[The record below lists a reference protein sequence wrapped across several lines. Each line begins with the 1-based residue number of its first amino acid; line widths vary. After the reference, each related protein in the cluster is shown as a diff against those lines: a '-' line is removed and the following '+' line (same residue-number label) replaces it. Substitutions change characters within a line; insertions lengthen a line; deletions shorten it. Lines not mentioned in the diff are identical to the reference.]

1 MLYVS
6 GEESLQQTRMR
17 ADRLGVRSAAVH
29 LFAETDADK
38 VLAAAEALKP
48 AALVIDSI
56 QTMFLAEL
64 GSAPGTLSQVREVA
78 GRLMAHAKRSG
89 VPTFLVGHVT
99 KDGSIA
105 GPRVLEHM
113 VDTVL
118 YFEGERGHPFRIL
131 RAHKNR
137 FGSTNEIGVFEM
149 KGTGLEEVADPSALF
164 LAERPAGKPG
174 STVTATLSGTRP
186 LLVEVQALVAPTGYG
201 TARRTAIGVDGNR
214 VALLAAVLEKK
225 EDVQLTGC
233 DTFVNVAGGMTLSEP
248 AADLAVCASLVSSL
262 RNLAVPQDTLVLGE
276 VGPGRRGPR
285 GGPGGAAAGRGR
297 RRWASPGRCFPGG
310 ARAGWRAGASSWS
323 RWRRWARRSR
333 RSFPAEGI
341 RGQLE
346 GSGIARRMA
355 SASASVSSNRLPK
368 KCSKSIALEILPPAV
383 GGEIDLDA
391 DDGRRP
397 LRQLGTLALGEYA
410 DHRLWIAGLLPGA
423 CGPRRRRRSP
433 QRGASASSCTRPSL
447 ASRSDASSARSS
459 VSRRPISQPPYHRQP
474 LPAPSR
480 RPPGASARSS
490 RLCWRRDRATRPIA
504 SAQENPTSNPASTSV
519 G

>member
-1 MLYVS
+1 MAKPRTHFTCQSCGFQAAKWLGRCPDCSGWNTLVEEAAPDEERRPAWGASGGAARPVKLVDVESEAEERRRTGIGELDRVLGGGVVPGSLVLLGGDPGIGKSTLLLAAVERLAAAGPVLYVS
-6 GEESLQQTRMR
+6 GEESLRQTKMR
-17 ADRLGVRSAAVH
+17 ADRLGVRSAEVH
-29 LFAETDADK
+29 LFAETDAEK
-38 VLAAAEALKP
+38 VLATAESLRP
-48 AALVIDSI
+48 VALVVDSI

-78 GRLMAHAKRSG
+78 GRLMAYAKRSG

-149 KGTGLEEVADPSALF
+149 KGSGLEEVADPSALF

-174 STVTATLSGTRP
+174 SAVTATLSGTRP

-248 AADLAVCASLVSSL
+248 AADLAVCAALVSSL
-262 RNLAVPQDTLVLGE
+262 RNLAVPQDVLVLGE
-276 VGPGRRGPR
+276 VGL
-285 GGPGGAAAGRGR
+285 AGEVR
-297 RRWASPGRCFPGG
+297 AVAQMD
-310 ARAGWRAGASSWS
+310 ARLAEAGKMGFVRAVLPKGS
-323 RWRRWARRSR
+323 ARRV
-333 RSFPAEGI
+333 ET
-341 RGQLE
+341 RGVKL
-346 GSGIARRMA
+346 
-355 SASASVSSNRLPK
+355 LPVETLGE
-368 KCSKSIALEILPPAV
+368 ALE
-383 GGEIDLDA
+383 
-391 DDGRRP
+391 
-397 LRQLGTLALGEYA
+397 ALF
-410 DHRLWIAGLLPGA
+410 
-423 CGPRRRRRSP
+423 PR
-433 QRGASASSCTRPSL
+433 
-447 ASRSDASSARSS
+447 
-459 VSRRPISQPPYHRQP
+459 
-474 LPAPSR
+474 
-480 RPPGASARSS
+480 
-490 RLCWRRDRATRPIA
+490 
-504 SAQENPTSNPASTSV
+504 
-519 G
+519 

>member
-1 MLYVS
+1 VVAGSLVLLGGDPGIGKSTLLLSAVDRLSTTAPVLYVS

-17 ADRLGVRSAAVH
+17 ADRLGVRSASVH

-48 AALVIDSI
+48 VALVVDSI

-78 GRLMAHAKRSG
+78 GRLMAYAKRSG

-233 DTFVNVAGGMTLSEP
+233 DTFVNVAGGMSLSEP
-248 AADLAVCASLVSSL
+248 SADLAVCASLVSSL

-276 VGPGRRGPR
+276 VGLAGEVRAVAQVEPR
-285 GGPGGAAAGRGR
+285 LAEAAKMG
-297 RRWASPGRCFPGG
+297 F
-310 ARAGWRAGASSWS
+310 ARAVLPKGS
-323 RWRRWARRSR
+323 ARRVESR
-333 RSFPAEGI
+333 GI
-341 RGQLE
+341 KLVPVETLGE
-346 GSGIARRMA
+346 
-355 SASASVSSNRLPK
+355 
-368 KCSKSIALEILPPAV
+368 ALE
-383 GGEIDLDA
+383 
-391 DDGRRP
+391 
-397 LRQLGTLALGEYA
+397 ALF
-410 DHRLWIAGLLPGA
+410 
-423 CGPRRRRRSP
+423 PR
-433 QRGASASSCTRPSL
+433 
-447 ASRSDASSARSS
+447 
-459 VSRRPISQPPYHRQP
+459 
-474 LPAPSR
+474 
-480 RPPGASARSS
+480 
-490 RLCWRRDRATRPIA
+490 
-504 SAQENPTSNPASTSV
+504 
-519 G
+519 

>member
-1 MLYVS
+1 MARPRTHFTCQSCGFQSAKWLGRCPDCSGWNTLVEEAAPVEDRRPAWGASGGASRPVKLVDVEGEAEERRHTGIGELDRVLGGGVVPGSLVLLGGDPGIGKSTLLLSAVERLAAAGPVLYVS
-6 GEESLQQTRMR
+6 GEESLRQTKMR
-17 ADRLGVRSAAVH
+17 ADRLGVRSPAVH
-29 LFAETDADK
+29 LFAETDAEK
-38 VLAAAEALKP
+38 VLAAAESLRP

-149 KGTGLEEVADPSALF
+149 KGSGLEEVSDPSALF

-174 STVTATLSGTRP
+174 SAVTATLSGTRP

-248 AADLAVCASLVSSL
+248 AVDLAVCAALVSSL
-262 RNLAVPQDTLVLGE
+262 RNLAVPQDVLVLGE
-276 VGPGRRGPR
+276 VGLAGEVRAVAQVEPR
-285 GGPGGAAAGRGR
+285 LAEAGKMG
-297 RRWASPGRCFPGG
+297 FV
-310 ARAGWRAGASSWS
+310 RAVLPKGS
-323 RWRRWARRSR
+323 ARRVESR
-333 RSFPAEGI
+333 GVK
-341 RGQLE
+341 L
-346 GSGIARRMA
+346 
-355 SASASVSSNRLPK
+355 LPVETLGE
-368 KCSKSIALEILPPAV
+368 ALE
-383 GGEIDLDA
+383 
-391 DDGRRP
+391 
-397 LRQLGTLALGEYA
+397 ALF
-410 DHRLWIAGLLPGA
+410 
-423 CGPRRRRRSP
+423 PR
-433 QRGASASSCTRPSL
+433 
-447 ASRSDASSARSS
+447 D
-459 VSRRPISQPPYHRQP
+459 
-474 LPAPSR
+474 
-480 RPPGASARSS
+480 
-490 RLCWRRDRATRPIA
+490 
-504 SAQENPTSNPASTSV
+504 
-519 G
+519 

>member
-1 MLYVS
+1 MAKPRTHFTCQACGFQAAKWLGRCPDCSGWNTLVEEAAPAEDRRPAWGASGGSARPVKLVDVEGEAEERRRTGIGELDRVLGGGVVPGSLVLLGGDPGIGKSTLLLSAVERLAASGPVLYVS
-6 GEESLQQTRMR
+6 GEESLRQTKMR
-17 ADRLGVRSAAVH
+17 ADRLGVRSSAVH
-29 LFAETDADK
+29 LFAETDAEK
-38 VLAAAEALKP
+38 VLVAAESLRP
-48 AALVIDSI
+48 VALVVDSI

-149 KGTGLEEVADPSALF
+149 KGSGLEEVSDPSALF

-174 STVTATLSGTRP
+174 SAVTATLSGTRP

-248 AADLAVCASLVSSL
+248 ASDLAVCAALVSSL
-262 RNLAVPQDTLVLGE
+262 RNVAVPQDVLVLGE
-276 VGPGRRGPR
+276 VGLAGEVRAVAQIEPRLAEAGKMGFGRAVLPKG
-285 GGPGGAAAGRGR
+285 
-297 RRWASPGRCFPGG
+297 S
-310 ARAGWRAGASSWS
+310 
-323 RWRRWARRSR
+323 ARRVESR
-333 RSFPAEGI
+333 GVK
-341 RGQLE
+341 L
-346 GSGIARRMA
+346 
-355 SASASVSSNRLPK
+355 LPVETLGE
-368 KCSKSIALEILPPAV
+368 ALE
-383 GGEIDLDA
+383 
-391 DDGRRP
+391 
-397 LRQLGTLALGEYA
+397 ALF
-410 DHRLWIAGLLPGA
+410 
-423 CGPRRRRRSP
+423 PR
-433 QRGASASSCTRPSL
+433 
-447 ASRSDASSARSS
+447 
-459 VSRRPISQPPYHRQP
+459 
-474 LPAPSR
+474 
-480 RPPGASARSS
+480 
-490 RLCWRRDRATRPIA
+490 
-504 SAQENPTSNPASTSV
+504 
-519 G
+519 